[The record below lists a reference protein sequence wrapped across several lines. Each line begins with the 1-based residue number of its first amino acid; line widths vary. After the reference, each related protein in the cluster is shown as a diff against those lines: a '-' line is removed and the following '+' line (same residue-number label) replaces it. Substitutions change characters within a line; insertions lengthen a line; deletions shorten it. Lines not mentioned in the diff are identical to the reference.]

1 MEGVGVA
8 EHPRLDTVSPESKE
22 PGRGWR
28 RAQAGQAI
36 RRKADS
42 GVWGGEVVGKGG
54 VLLWQKTPAWQ
65 AASIR
70 DDEAGSSR
78 TRSREGGVMEWGGR
92 GLGARARRT
101 NAGPQAGA

>member
-54 VLLWQKTPAWQ
+54 GG
-65 AASIR
+65 ASMAK
-70 DDEAGSSR
+70 DSSLA
-78 TRSREGGVMEWGGR
+78 SCLYQG
-92 GLGARARRT
+92 
-101 NAGPQAGA
+101 

>member
-54 VLLWQKTPAWQ
+54 RGVCFYGKRLQPGKLPLSGMTRPAPPEP
-65 AASIR
+65 
-70 DDEAGSSR
+70 EAGR
-78 TRSREGGVMEWGGR
+78 EWGGSD
-92 GLGARARRT
+92 GVGGQRAGGEGT
-101 NAGPQAGA
+101 AH